1 MRVNSIG
8 LTDHDVSDWPVVSC
22 TSLSLDDIPFERRIK
37 CLHGFEKR
45 KKKGGSYQVSEL
57 RRLRHTFSRQLE
69 IQFELEFNHLNNT
82 LKMLLDILRKVM
94 SPKCQ
99 MIMERE
105 KKKEMSFLV

>member
-1 MRVNSIG
+1 MISRLNAGSSVY
-8 LTDHDVSDWPVVSC
+8 TD
-22 TSLSLDDIPFERRIK
+22 
-37 CLHGFEKR
+37 GFENE
-45 KKKGGSYQVSEL
+45 KKGGSYQVSEL

-105 KKKEMSFLV
+105 KKKEMSFLVWK